1 MLNVIS
7 SSVFSDS
14 ESIVMT
20 PVVSAEWN
28 NNLFNPPYITV
39 AGSGEKITNALFSGT
54 VSPAG
59 NKSHPSFETK
69 SFAMANKTGSVSYKA
84 TGLQG
89 GAYKVITYIK
99 TDNAQPVMISAYGKS
114 SVKTSGST
122 QEEASSLSWTRIETY
137 VNIESSDSGLD
148 LVYTI
153 VANAT
158 AGANINP
165 TVYFTLP
172 EIYETSI
179 FDYNNHSLWPTETPF
194 KNFRPGESYIGSG
207 NTICSFP
214 SDYRKI
220 TKSPI
225 EGIFYQPTSS
235 ILQNP
240 SLFYLNPRVPLMKTA
255 LPSIT
260 SSFKYFVSDYT
271 DRSITARYEKLIPV
285 NKLVVK
291 MNTTVT
297 KPTINIKI
305 NDQNI
310 SVGDSE
316 NITMPEVSTGI
327 TNGVLVLYWNGSSWS
342 TNKWSTMPKFSDSGS
357 LSPYTTVNR
366 ITVTQVSKSVNS
378 PFDTYSGE
386 DPYYFDNDL
395 DRMQMVEISPRLEV
409 DLSDFVEGFSVDKS
423 IDSKSSSLPI
433 SGINSNTASVQL
445 SGIPP
450 LNNGAIVPIFSS
462 QNNSISSPLTSML
475 RKGIKFYLGYK
486 VQEYSIQ
493 STTVSNLSTYI
504 PAGVFYSD
512 SWDEKDIS
520 TISIS
525 CFDISRYLQS
535 LPAQDHVVKGKTA
548 FDTVTDVLELAGF
561 TDYDFDSLYSVCNNS
576 SQPVD
581 IYHYSVYSKDT
592 TLIGSLNEL
601 LTPYQIAAYIDE
613 YGIMK
618 FLSLHSMISS
628 STSSLT
634 ISDSHIKQGGFSVSN
649 KAKPG
654 KISIKFAQPRTKQS
668 LSVQNVQD
676 VQTLES
682 ASSIYIRSND
692 ILWQQQKVDA
702 VGFTYVKNGTDEK
715 SNELDLNVNDLQD
728 IFRTFNRD
736 SSGYLVVED
745 EVMSYEYKEY
755 ELQAR
760 VTIPAVNS
768 GTITGVT
775 GSGSVVTYTA
785 SNTFSVGDSI
795 VVSGVTPSQYNIS
808 GTITER
814 TAQNFKIASSAT
826 GTFQSG
832 GTATKNTQLVT
843 ELVSI
848 KNDLDLQSAINT
860 FIKTYDI
867 KIKDTSSAIT
877 NAEGDGNY
885 VIYTAENSFKQN
897 DLVKISGINPSAYN
911 ITGLVYSATSSDFV
925 LISSA
930 FGDYVS
936 GGVATSDVE
945 YDLKVTPTGKLL
957 NVQRGMFGTS
967 PNEHKRITDLSSKGL
982 VAKKYNI
989 FTDEVSNASTSIIDN
1004 KTEYSKLPSLLK
1016 IKLYGLDNSEDIYV
1030 MPEDHIDPGYQ
1041 TYSTKFNLTTSN
1053 FSSGGLVFN
1062 MSDDFTNKIM
1072 VILYKDSLIDPKTE
1086 TFYDPPR
1093 YKYSMSMS
1101 EFIDGTEH
1109 FIAFADVT
1117 AQCNSIFKYVPKVA
1131 KQIAQDGKLAFE
1143 YHSDDVFDLQVV
1155 YNLSHG
1161 EDGEDG
1167 TENDPKNIIY
1177 VYLNNIQITGWNV
1190 LDPDYSD
1197 TDGDQ
1202 EVGYKPI
1209 ERNAKTGLLK
1219 NISMDVFNPA
1229 GTKFGFV
1236 TMVQGY
1242 FVPYLYTPQ
1251 ESGDAHLS
1259 SLREIH
1265 ATEKPL
1271 LSRSVNYI
1279 YQDTEFLDGIVQNKP
1294 VGSLY
1299 KTYVMQ
1305 TTPEVRFINMY
1316 DVEYGIPAATTA
1328 QHSAIHYMMNYYAD
1342 NDPQSESDRQKL
1354 KVSEYDVSYSTILNT
1369 GHSGKFAIA
1378 NNSNYLVYIQK
1389 ESDAATSVSTKF
1401 TIWTNEAVVPSDPE
1415 LVEKIIDPTNA
1426 SEVVQLD
1433 SKWIQS
1439 KAAAQKLMKLIEL
1452 AMDGFSKDVSLVMF
1466 GNPLLQ
1472 LGDVVTLS
1480 YSLNGISLQKYVVTG
1495 MTHQFDTGLET
1506 SIRLNRIPQ

>member
-39 AGSGEKITNALFSGT
+39 AGSGEKITNTLFSGT
-54 VSPAG
+54 VSSAG
-59 NKSHPSFETK
+59 SQSHPSFETK

-89 GAYKVITYIK
+89 GTYKVITYIK
-99 TDNAQPVMISAYGKS
+99 TNNAQPVMISAYGKS
-114 SVKTSGST
+114 SVKASGST

-137 VNIESSDSGLD
+137 VNLESSDSGLD
-148 LVYTI
+148 LVYNI

-225 EGIFYQPTSS
+225 AGTFYQPTSS

-260 SSFKYFVSDYT
+260 SSFKYFVSDYV

-285 NKLVVK
+285 NKLVIK

-297 KPTINIKI
+297 RPTINIKI

-310 SVGDSE
+310 SVGGSE
-316 NITMPEVSTGI
+316 NITMPEISAGA

-342 TNKWSTMPKFSDSGS
+342 TTKWSTMPKFSDAGS

-366 ITVTQVSKSVNS
+366 ITVTQVSKTVNA

-395 DRMQMVEISPRLEV
+395 DRMQMVEMSPRLEV

-423 IDSKSSSLPI
+423 VDSKSSSLPI
-433 SGINSNTASVQL
+433 SGINANTASVQL

-450 LNNGAIVPIFSS
+450 VSNGAIVPIFSS
-462 QNNSISSPLTSML
+462 QNNSVSSPLTSML

-493 STTVSNLSTYI
+493 STTVGNLSTYI

-520 TISIS
+520 TVSIS

-548 FDTVTDVLELAGF
+548 FDTITDILELVGF
-561 TDYDFDSLYSVCNNS
+561 TDYDFDSLYSVCNNP

-592 TLIGSLNEL
+592 TLVGSLNEL

-618 FLSLHSMISS
+618 FLSLHSLISN
-628 STSSLT
+628 STSSLA

-692 ILWQQQKVDA
+692 ILWQQQKIDA
-702 VGFTYVKNGTDEK
+702 VGFTYVKDGTDEK

-755 ELQAR
+755 KLEAT
-760 VTIPAVNS
+760 TIDSYHPETNEP
-768 GTITGVT
+768 IT
-775 GSGSVVTYTA
+775 SL
-785 SNTFSVGDSI
+785 
-795 VVSGVTPSQYNIS
+795 
-808 GTITER
+808 
-814 TAQNFKIASSAT
+814 K
-826 GTFQSG
+826 
-832 GTATKNTQLVT
+832 T

-860 FIKTYDI
+860 FIKTYDV
-867 KIKDTSSAIT
+867 KIKDTSSVIT
-877 NAEGDGNY
+877 GASGDGNY
-885 VIYTAENSFKQN
+885 VTYTAENSFKQN

-911 ITGLVYSATSSDFV
+911 ATGLVYSATSSTFV
-925 LISSA
+925 IISGA
-930 FGDYVS
+930 FGNYVN
-936 GGVATSDVE
+936 GGIATSDVE
-945 YDLKVTPTGKLL
+945 YDLEVTPTGKLL

-967 PNEHKRITDLSSKGL
+967 PNEHKRITDLASKGL

-1030 MPEDHIDPGYQ
+1030 MPENHIDPGYQ

-1062 MSDDFTNKIM
+1062 MSNDFTNKIM

-1131 KQIAQDGKLAFE
+1131 KQVAQDGKVAFE

-1190 LDPDYSD
+1190 IDPDYSD
-1197 TDGDQ
+1197 PDGDQ
-1202 EVGYKPI
+1202 AVGYKPLD
-1209 ERNAKTGLLK
+1209 RNEKTGLLK
-1219 NISMDVFNPA
+1219 NISMDVFNTA

-1242 FVPYLYTPQ
+1242 FVPYLYTQQ

-1271 LSRSVNYI
+1271 LSRSVNYL

-1328 QHSAIHYMMNYYAD
+1328 QHSSIQYMMNYYAD

-1354 KVSEYDVSYSTILNT
+1354 KVSEYDVAYSTILNT

-1401 TIWTNEAVVPSDPE
+1401 TIWTNEAIVPSDPE
-1415 LVEKIIDPTNA
+1415 LIEKIIDPTNA

-1480 YSLNGISLQKYVVTG
+1480 YSLNGISSQKYVVTG